1 MNKTVLADTGL
12 LIVRVGL
19 GLSFIFLHGLQK
31 LTGGPE
37 RWAGLGKTMSN
48 LGIDFMPV
56 FWGFMAAFAE
66 TFGAVFL
73 ILGLFYRPATFMLA
87 FTMFVAMMT
96 HLAKLDPWN
105 KVGYPMELMF
115 VFIGL
120 LLIGPGRFSL
130 DNILFGKKIKSQST
144 T

>member
-1 MNKTVLADTGL
+1 MNKSILTDTGL
-12 LIVRVGL
+12 LIIRAGVGI
-19 GLSFIFLHGLQK
+19 SFIFIHGLSK

-37 RWAGLGKTMSN
+37 RWAGIGKAMSN
-48 LGIDFMPV
+48 LGIDFMPA

-73 ILGLFYRPATFMLA
+73 ILGLFYRPAAFMLA

-105 KVGYPMELMF
+105 RVGYPMELMF

-130 DNILFGKKIKSQST
+130 DNLLFGKKNKSQPTS
-144 T
+144 

>member
-1 MNKTVLADTGL
+1 MA
-12 LIVRVGL
+12 
-19 GLSFIFLHGLQK
+19 
-31 LTGGPE
+31 
-37 RWAGLGKTMSN
+37 N

-105 KVGYPMELMF
+105 RVGYPMELMF

-120 LLIGPGRFSL
+120 FLIGPGRFSL
-130 DNILFGKKIKSQST
+130 DYMLLGRKNKSQPTS
-144 T
+144 